1 MKTGHASTAKSA
13 PMLLSNGFG
22 RSAVVFVGEAVA
34 TLSVVELETELEVF
48 VEVFEG
54 AEVVVDSPSSFL
66 ITSSTPPL
74 LINPPEYDGPKS
86 HPPPTFG
93 GGLVSS
99 NTIPFSSSSLSSA
112 AMPAPGSAG
121 GTSVSG
127 IGGGGA
133 ASASV
138 KVRQTARRRREVR
151 ERGRYAER
159 LGEGVGGEEGMLRS
173 AGRVGMSVGV
183 AYGFG
188 EGICLGAV
196 HDAVSWAGLVRVVY
210 FLCGGEEEEC
220 FVAVK
225 PAAPS
230 G

>member
-1 MKTGHASTAKSA
+1 MKTGHSSAAKSA

-22 RSAVVFVGEAVA
+22 SSALVFVGAAVA
-34 TLSVVELETELEVF
+34 TLSLVEVVLVLELF
-48 VEVFEG
+48 VEVLEC
-54 AEVVVDSPSSFL
+54 AEVVVDSSSSSFL

-74 LINPPEYDGPKS
+74 LINPPEYDAPKS

-112 AMPAPGSAG
+112 AMPAPRSAG
-121 GTSVSG
+121 GRSVSG
-127 IGGGGA
+127 IGGGRA

-138 KVRQTARRRREVR
+138 KVRHTARRRREVR

-159 LGEGVGGEEGMLRS
+159 LGEGEGEGEIEGMLVC

-196 HDAVSWAGLVRVVY
+196 HDAVPWVRDAGLV
-210 FLCGGEEEEC
+210 
-220 FVAVK
+220 
-225 PAAPS
+225 
-230 G
+230 